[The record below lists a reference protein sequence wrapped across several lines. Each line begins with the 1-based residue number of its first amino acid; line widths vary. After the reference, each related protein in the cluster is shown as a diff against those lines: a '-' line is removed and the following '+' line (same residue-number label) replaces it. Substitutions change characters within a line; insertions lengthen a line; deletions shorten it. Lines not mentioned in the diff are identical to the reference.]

1 MNKNTCGRDE
11 LVETNI
17 WYLKNPK
24 NKKRSHQREARTKRD
39 ISTKNTD
46 ENANM
51 VRTCHKNKD
60 NTDPK
65 YGVTL
70 QHGGKPNQ
78 GKTKKTVDRQ
88 CQA

>member
-1 MNKNTCGRDE
+1 MRD
-11 LVETNI
+11 NS
-17 WYLKNPK
+17 K
-24 NKKRSHQREARTKRD
+24 
-39 ISTKNTD
+39 KNTD
-46 ENANM
+46 ETANM
-51 VRTCHKNKD
+51 VRTCRKNEE

-70 QHGGKPNQ
+70 QHIGKPNQ